1 MIELDDRWSIDI
13 DAYNYTLQKKL
24 NSIVKRGGEIVLDE
38 NGEPLHQYQSIGYYN
53 TLSNALD
60 AFASMYTRDAL
71 MNGGT
76 LTVQEA
82 LRLID
87 KSNRE
92 VSDLIGK
99 VTYKK

>member
-1 MIELDDRWSIDI
+1 MIELDDKWSIDI

-24 NSIVKRGGEIVLDE
+24 NSIVKRGGEVILDE
-38 NGEPLHQYQSIGYYN
+38 NGEPLHQYQAVGYYN

-60 AFASMYTRDAL
+60 AFANMYTREAL

-82 LRLID
+82 LQVID
-87 KSNRE
+87 KSN
-92 VSDLIGK
+92 SDVKALIEK
-99 VTYKK
+99 VTHKK